1 MNSVMVMYEATI
13 APDFSRAFLI
23 ERKYSELLACQTTER
38 KNYQLQLVIF
48 AVAFAFRQAPNF
60 DRTDVV

>member
-1 MNSVMVMYEATI
+1 MYEATI
-13 APDFSRAFLI
+13 APDLSRAFLI

-48 AVAFAFRQAPNF
+48 AVAFRHAPNF

>member
-1 MNSVMVMYEATI
+1 MYEAII

-23 ERKYSELLACQTTER
+23 ERKYAELLACQTTER

-48 AVAFAFRQAPNF
+48 AFAFRQAPNF